1 MNELI
6 SILNDIRPG
15 QNFSKSENFFEQGVL
30 DSLDLTALVAA
41 LESRYAVFID
51 VDEMTADNF
60 CNVTAIKTILERK
73 GIKLS

>member
-15 QNFSKSENFFEQGVL
+15 QNFSKAENFFEQGVL

-51 VDEMTADNF
+51 VDEMTAHNF
-60 CNVTAIKTILERK
+60 RNLFAIKTILERK
-73 GIKLS
+73 GIWLP

>member
-15 QNFSKSENFFEQGVL
+15 QNFSKAENFFEQGVL

-41 LESRYAVFID
+41 LEARYAVFID

-60 CNVTAIKTILERK
+60 RSVTAIRTILERK

>member
-60 CNVTAIKTILERK
+60 RSVTAIKTILERK

>member
-15 QNFSKSENFFEQGVL
+15 QNFSKAENFFEQGVL

-51 VDEMTADNF
+51 VDEMTPDNF
-60 CNVTAIKTILERK
+60 RSVTAIKTILERK
-73 GIKLS
+73 GIKLF

>member
-15 QNFSKSENFFEQGVL
+15 QNFSKAENFFEQGVL

-60 CNVTAIKTILERK
+60 RSVTAIRTILERK

>member
-60 CNVTAIKTILERK
+60 RNVTAIKTILERK